1 MHLISIH
8 DKATIE
14 AFLRRNALLHLY
26 ELGDLDPFFWPYTSW
41 YALAEGEQIHELA
54 LLYSAFDPPV
64 LLFHAHDHSLRGR
77 AMLQAL
83 MPVLPRRVYS
93 HLDALLVDTLAAT
106 YAAEPHGDYQKMGL
120 VDRSRLDAIGGPQA
134 EQLGPNDRA
143 ALEALYAAAY
153 PGNWF
158 SARML
163 ETGCYYGIRDGETIV
178 SVAGVHVVAPEY
190 GVAALGN
197 VATHPA
203 MRGRGLGTAVC
214 AALCRALLAQQIGTI
229 GLNVRASNKPA
240 IASYRRLGFEYVAD
254 YAEFMLVAKPL

>member
-1 MHLISIH
+1 GMTLISLH

-14 AFLRRNALLHLY
+14 TFLRRNAQLHLY
-26 ELGDLDPFFWPYTSW
+26 ELGDLDQFFWPYTNW
-41 YALAEGEQIHELA
+41 YALAEGGQIHELA

-64 LLFHAHDHSLRGR
+64 LLFHAQNGRGQ

-93 HLDALLVDTLAAT
+93 HLDALLVDTLAAA
-106 YAAEPHGDYQKMGL
+106 YAVEPHGDYQKMGL
-120 VDRSRLDAIGGPQA
+120 VDQARLHAIGGPHA
-134 EQLGPNDRA
+134 EQLGPDDRA

-163 ETGCYYGIRDGETIV
+163 ETGCYYGIRDGGAIV

-197 VATHPA
+197 VTTHPA

-229 GLNVRASNKPA
+229 GLNVRASNEPA
-240 IASYRRLGFEYVAD
+240 IATYRRLGFEYVAN
-254 YAEFMLVAKPL
+254 YSEFMLVARPL